1 MKKLLAIALFLLP
14 MVASASEEQVYVN
27 DEKYLINAEEKTA
40 TLDKCSDASGDYVI
54 PESVEYEGVTYT
66 VTAISGL
73 AFSNSEITSV
83 VIPNTVTLIYGSA
96 FNDCK
101 QLTSVYIPAS
111 VTHIRWNPFEGC
123 ISLTS
128 IKVDEANP
136 VYDSRNDCNAIIET
150 ATNKLVSGC
159 QATVIPEGI
168 TTIGESAFE
177 DITTLTSVKFPE
189 SLVTIEE
196 HAFTK
201 TGLSEVILPDNVE
214 ILDRYAFKDVDAS
227 RCIIG
232 RKLAKIGSFALTCHF
247 THIYCYA
254 DVVPETEDAVFY
266 YDIDKYQTLLHVP
279 EALLENYKT
288 TAPWKDFPTIVA
300 LKEDDPTSSN
310 PSGEGDAVEIDG
322 LYYFLYDTK
331 KAVVTYNPS
340 VPTNEGCY
348 SGDVIIP
355 ASVTYEGVDY
365 DVTGIGNYTFQ
376 YSENLTSVTIPE
388 GVTSIGEAAFQQC
401 FSLTS
406 MTLPNSVT
414 SIGEYAFNACANLT
428 SINIPDNVTR
438 IEESTFR
445 SCDDLK
451 TINLPDGLTS
461 IGNNAFTFCMALN
474 TLTIPN
480 SVNFIGK
487 KAFYG
492 SSIVSINIPD
502 NVTIIREMTFDS
514 CINLRTVTIGKGH
527 KEVYEDCFTL
537 CVTLTDVYCQSEG
550 VPFTAISAFN
560 NCDLSK
566 VKLHVPERLIDD
578 YKSTEPWK
586 QFGTIVA
593 LTDEETGI
601 RSINGDGSSEMLRY
615 TLDGRRLNAP
625 QKGLNI
631 IKTRNG
637 QTRKVLV
644 K

>member
-1 MKKLLAIALFLLP
+1 M
-14 MVASASEEQVYVN
+14 
-27 DEKYLINAEEKTA
+27 
-40 TLDKCSDASGDYVI
+40 
-54 PESVEYEGVTYT
+54 
-66 VTAISGL
+66 
-73 AFSNSEITSV
+73 
-83 VIPNTVTLIYGSA
+83 
-96 FNDCK
+96 
-101 QLTSVYIPAS
+101 
-111 VTHIRWNPFEGC
+111 
-123 ISLTS
+123 
-128 IKVDEANP
+128 
-136 VYDSRNDCNAIIET
+136 
-150 ATNKLVSGC
+150 
-159 QATVIPEGI
+159 
-168 TTIGESAFE
+168 
-177 DITTLTSVKFPE
+177 
-189 SLVTIEE
+189 
-196 HAFTK
+196 
-201 TGLSEVILPDNVE
+201 
-214 ILDRYAFKDVDAS
+214 
-227 RCIIG
+227 
-232 RKLAKIGSFALTCHF
+232 
-247 THIYCYA
+247 
-254 DVVPETEDAVFY
+254 
-266 YDIDKYQTLLHVP
+266 
-279 EALLENYKT
+279 
-288 TAPWKDFPTIVA
+288 
-300 LKEDDPTSSN
+300 
-310 PSGEGDAVEIDG
+310 
-322 LYYFLYDTK
+322 
-331 KAVVTYNPS
+331 VTYNPS

-480 SVNFIGK
+480 SVNFIVK